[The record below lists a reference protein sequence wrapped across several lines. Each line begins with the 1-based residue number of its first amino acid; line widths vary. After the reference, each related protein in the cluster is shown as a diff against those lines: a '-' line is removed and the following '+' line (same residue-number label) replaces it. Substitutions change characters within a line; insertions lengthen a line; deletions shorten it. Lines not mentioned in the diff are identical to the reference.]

1 MIGGVGETDVRKE
14 LNEIAKESLP
24 MYNGQLKDGILRNE
38 IAVQEMNDAIFN
50 MTIQRIMDEAK
61 TGVNAGA
68 LSSFFKYYGT
78 EQNVSRMELM
88 TAITGSDGLVWEGEN
103 EADGNQARLFCRSKG
118 NTIEGGTSEIQLGI
132 IAKRILNLPS

>member
-1 MIGGVGETDVRKE
+1 MIGGVGETDVRK
-14 LNEIAKESLP
+14 NSRNAKSLP
-24 MYNGQLKDGILRNE
+24 MKNNQRWRIEKE

-68 LSSFFKYYGT
+68 LSSFFKFYGT

-103 EADGNQARLFCRSKG
+103 DADGNQARLFCRSKG

>member
-1 MIGGVGETDVRKE
+1 MIGGVGETDQKRA
-14 LNEIAKESLP
+14 LHEIAKDYLP
-24 MYNGQLKDGILRNE
+24 QREGQLTDGVLRSE
-38 IAVQEMNDAIFN
+38 IAVQEMNDSIFEY
-50 MTIQRIMDEAK
+50 TIQRIMDEAK

-88 TAITGSDGLVWEGEN
+88 TAITGSDGLVWESDDQD
-103 EADGNQARLFCRSKG
+103 AGNQARLFCRSKG

>member
-1 MIGGVGETDVRKE
+1 
-14 LNEIAKESLP
+14 
-24 MYNGQLKDGILRNE
+24 
-38 IAVQEMNDAIFN
+38 
-50 MTIQRIMDEAK
+50 MDEAK

-88 TAITGSDGLVWEGEN
+88 TAITGSDGLVWEGEDE
-103 EADGNQARLFCRSKG
+103 EAGNQARLFCRSKG